1 MFKKLSFLTLFFVF
15 IFCENGFSQL
25 KKTLH
30 QTIDLSNL
38 VAVKLDLSGDYELVH
53 WAGNHFLVET
63 NISLYDASKH
73 LLTHLIKQER
83 YGVVATEN
91 GSQALIEW
99 KDKERR
105 KVMYRQKECFE
116 EAKVKLYIPDFF
128 EIINPTTLI
137 NNKLKEEFPDE
148 IEAAMNQP
156 KEEEEVE
163 NDENEEKGEQD
174 N

>member
-1 MFKKLSFLTLFFVF
+1 MIRKLPILTLFFVF
-15 IFCENGFSQL
+15 VFCESSFAQL
-25 KKTLH
+25 KKTIH
-30 QTIDLSNL
+30 QTIDLSQS
-38 VAVKLDLSGDYELVH
+38 VSIKLDLNGDYELVH
-53 WAGNHFLVET
+53 WAGNHFLIET
-63 NISLYDASKH
+63 NVALYDATKH
-73 LLTHLIKQER
+73 LLTHLMKQGR
-83 YGVVATEN
+83 YEVAHSEN
-91 GSQALIEW
+91 GSQSLIEW

-148 IEAAMNQP
+148 IEAAINP
-156 KEEEEVE
+156 PVEKEAVESEEI
-163 NDENEEKGEQD
+163 EEKGEQE